1 MITKNFKQLSR
12 MLLIGDGPQTET
24 GNILVGMI
32 KAIDVTGGAW
42 YLTSYSAEGIT
53 DYTGYTNAWDAQGVT
68 FGSGTTQPTENDY
81 KLESPISSGISVTR
95 DVYKTPTSSDKL
107 SVEIHYSVTNTSGSD
122 ITISEIGLKKS
133 LYAASVPNIL
143 ATPILTNTP
152 TLGRVFLID
161 RTLLDNPVTIH
172 PGDTADLKYI
182 LSVDHPNKT
191 KTVNG
196 IKCVPFETG
205 SDQEIGDM
213 IDAAHS
219 GIIDLETD
227 AGWGIGDRRCI
238 DVESFTDG
246 VTTTDRQKVFIEITS
261 FKDYNNCGCVM
272 QFDFF
277 EPLEKGFKMH
287 TNGTDTAGYAEC
299 NMRLVTLPA
308 LAEAL
313 PSWLKSRLLTFS
325 VLSRSVASGLIES
338 VPNNK
343 LALRSLS
350 ELNTSQNAIEGE
362 GDVIDGY
369 LDVNNSWRYR
379 RIRRYA
385 NGSTQWYS
393 GYDSGYDV
401 PVSRTFIAVNNVR
414 LYNGSDYVYVTSEPM
429 IAPFGCL

>member
-12 MLLIGDGPQTET
+12 MLLIGDGPSTET

-32 KAIDVTGGAW
+32 KAVDISGAAW
-42 YLTSYSAEGIT
+42 YLTSYSAEGIG
-53 DYTGYTNAWDAQGVT
+53 DYTGYTSDGGAQGVT

-95 DVYKTPTSSDKL
+95 DVYKTVTSSDKL
-107 SVEIHYSVTNTSGSD
+107 SVEIHYSVTNTTGSD

-133 LYAASVPNIL
+133 IYAASVPNIS

-182 LSVDHPNKT
+182 LSVDNPNKS
-191 KTVNG
+191 KVVNG

-205 SDQEIGDM
+205 SDQEIVDM

-227 AGWGIGDRRCI
+227 GGWGIGDRRCI

-246 VTTTDRQKVFIEITS
+246 ITTTDRQKTFIEITS
-261 FKDYNNCGCVM
+261 FKDYNNSGCVM
-272 QFDFF
+272 QFDVF
-277 EPLEKGFKMH
+277 EPLEKSFQMH
-287 TNGTDTAGYAEC
+287 TNTTDVVGYAGC

-325 VLSRSVASGLIES
+325 VLSRSVVSGLIES
-338 VPNNK
+338 VPSNK

-350 ELNTSQNAIEGE
+350 ELSTSQNAVEGE

-369 LDVNNSWRYR
+369 SDVNNAWRYSR
-379 RIRRYA
+379 MRRYA
-385 NGSTQWYS
+385 NGSTPWYS
-393 GYDSGYDV
+393 GYNSGYDV
-401 PVSRTFIAVNNVR
+401 PMSRTF
-414 LYNGSDYVYVTSEPM
+414 YNKVAYRHDGVSVSQAENIL